1 MVRLSPVY
9 SKYFNITSFN
19 TTDYHLI
26 LDSTTF
32 YFQSRE
38 KKFVNINIIIAEIW
52 KVKRIEKEI
61 ALNNAIKQLLLQKM
75 ASNRWQVFNNVY
87 GLCSRDFDEETG
99 KLHVKN
105 YLKYLF
111 YLTLSFFS
119 LFSFGLFFFRLIF
132 CIVLCFLL
140 GNYNLNFSFV

>member
-1 MVRLSPVY
+1 MVRRSPVY

-19 TTDYHLI
+19 TPDYHLI

-32 YFQSRE
+32 YFQSTE

-61 ALNNAIKQLLLQKM
+61 AFNNAIKQLLLQKM

-111 YLTLSFFS
+111 YLFFMSFLFFS
-119 LFSFGLFFFRLIF
+119 LFSFGLFCFSLGWFF
-132 CIVLCFLL
+132 VLF
-140 GNYNLNFSFV
+140 FVFYLATII